1 MEHEG
6 RHFPNRLRRHRKMA
20 GFTQKEVAYLLAVQS
35 EVLVSNWERGKFLPS
50 GLNLMKLCLLY
61 KAMPQ
66 DLYTG
71 VILNL
76 KEELANKQEQLF
88 LNSES
93 LE

>member
-6 RHFPNRLRRHRKMA
+6 RHFPNRLRRYRKLE
-20 GFTQKEVAYLLAVQS
+20 GFTQKEVAHLLEVQS

-50 GLNLMKLCLLY
+50 GINLMKLCLLY
-61 KAMPQ
+61 KALPQ

-71 VILNL
+71 LILEL
-76 KEELANKQEQLF
+76 KEELAVNQEKLF
-88 LNSES
+88 LNKES